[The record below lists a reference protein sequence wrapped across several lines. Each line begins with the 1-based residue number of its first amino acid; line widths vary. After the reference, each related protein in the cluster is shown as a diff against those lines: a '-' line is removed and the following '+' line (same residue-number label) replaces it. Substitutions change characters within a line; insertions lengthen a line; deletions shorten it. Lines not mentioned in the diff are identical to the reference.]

1 MPTTTSTLEERL
13 TEVEKKLDALL
24 TNDSQTAKPPP
35 WWESIAGTFANNA
48 DYDEAMKLGKAYR
61 ESLRPKDAAQ

>member
-13 TEVEKKLDALL
+13 TEV
-24 TNDSQTAKPPP
+24 
-35 WWESIAGTFANNA
+35 ESIAGTFANNA

>member
-24 TNDSQTAKPPP
+24 TQKSQTTKSIP
-35 WWESIAGTFANNA
+35 WWESIAGTFANTP
-48 DYDEAMKLGKAYR
+48 DYDEAMKLGKDYR
-61 ESLRPKDAAQ
+61 ESLRPKDAPQ